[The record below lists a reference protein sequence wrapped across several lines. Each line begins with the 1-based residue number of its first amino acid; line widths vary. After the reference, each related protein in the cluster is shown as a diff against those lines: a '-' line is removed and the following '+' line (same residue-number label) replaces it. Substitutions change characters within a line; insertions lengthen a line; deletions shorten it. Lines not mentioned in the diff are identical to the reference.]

1 MNFRSIM
8 STPPGGEWFFEHGG
22 ERVSAPTWFTFLPKL
37 KGLMARHG
45 LKGAPLDVAAA
56 YMCPHMP
63 SWFCDAGGV
72 KVTSSERARENA
84 RQYFRMHVSNPRDIA
99 ARLAACAACP
109 MHRRTVCLTCT
120 GVIDWTVRSFGG
132 RRPRLPEDRMSG
144 MCGCAETYES
154 VVASVDPRELPVWDG
169 VPGSC
174 WRNGT

>member
-1 MNFRSIM
+1 
-8 STPPGGEWFFEHGG
+8 
-22 ERVSAPTWFTFLPKL
+22 
-37 KGLMARHG
+37 
-45 LKGAPLDVAAA
+45 
-56 YMCPHMP
+56 
-63 SWFCDAGGV
+63 
-72 KVTSSERARENA
+72 
-84 RQYFRMHVSNPRDIA
+84 
-99 ARLAACAACP
+99 